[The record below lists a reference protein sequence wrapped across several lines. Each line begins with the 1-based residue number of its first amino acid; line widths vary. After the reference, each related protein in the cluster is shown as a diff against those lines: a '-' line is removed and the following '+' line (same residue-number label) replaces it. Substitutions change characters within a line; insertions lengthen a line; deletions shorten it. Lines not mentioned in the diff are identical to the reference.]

1 MELARECRLGGMLS
15 NVGAVADDDG
25 SGGRAIAVLHAF
37 GRLRHSRSSSLMD
50 AIEIGLRKSYG
61 NADIWGNKAAIS
73 IRHRRHMALRLI
85 CNILI
90 RWLMLLMSSGSRLS
104 KLLVLHRRFL
114 PAEIQRM
121 PLLLDH
127 HLSQNMPAIK
137 LYWSKVLHQVNMLL
151 SAVKKY
157 HLQLQDFVR
166 QEM

>member
-1 MELARECRLGGMLS
+1 MRPMVERLFLKICRVGFS
-15 NVGAVADDDG
+15 NVG
-25 SGGRAIAVLHAF
+25 
-37 GRLRHSRSSSLMD
+37 
-50 AIEIGLRKSYG
+50 
-61 NADIWGNKAAIS
+61 
-73 IRHRRHMALRLI
+73 
-85 CNILI
+85 
-90 RWLMLLMSSGSRLS
+90 RWLMLLLSSGSRLS

-121 PLLLDH
+121 PLLLDQ

-137 LYWSKVLHQVNMLL
+137 LCWSKVLHQVNMLL